1 MTRLID
7 IVEIDRRFARSA
19 RLDADLK
26 GHPPLV
32 GYVMQ
37 ASVAKALTTMVQGQ
51 IDNRQGAFTWTG
63 PYGGGK
69 SSAALLVANLVG
81 GKGENR
87 ALAREI
93 IGPELAELYAQAFPE
108 TEGAWTVV
116 PVTGSRVGLR
126 ETIATAA
133 RDTLGWTKAVF
144 DKALASD
151 EDLVA
156 ALLKSSRTGRA
167 GVLLVLDELGKLLEH
182 AVGDAG
188 DIHLLQ
194 DLAEWSARS
203 EGRFVVIGILHQAFE
218 GYAARVSREA
228 RAEWKKVQGRYQD
241 LSFLAGADE
250 TVALLARAVRC
261 AERPATALVRAQ
273 ETAGAIAKRRP
284 TDQPQLAAALAETWP
299 LNPVTALLLG
309 PLSRQRFAQ
318 NERSVFG
325 FLSSSEPE
333 GFQEHLSGTPVEAD
347 SATYDPDR
355 LWDYLAANFSM
366 ALTGGQDGAR
376 VSLAFEAIERAGA
389 KGGALHVAL
398 TKAAAVLEFFRNGS
412 GLALSDDFL
421 RLSVPGASDSELQ
434 AAIADLVEWAIL
446 MRQPRLGGYALFAG
460 SDFDLE
466 EAIAKVIDEVDAKQI
481 ATLPQRVDLGF
492 AAAKRHYFK
501 TGALRTFE
509 IVVLMVGEAEVA
521 KDLAI
526 RVQERP
532 AQGSGKLVLLVSD
545 GHVETTSL
553 EAKAKALAKALKPA
567 KAVMAIG
574 AASNSYILR
583 PNAAELFAIE
593 RISREHP
600 QLEGDRIARRE
611 LSARHSLCLDAVKRD
626 LEAAL
631 NGAKWF
637 LATQPDKAIAEP
649 LAIIASALADEAY
662 HDAPEIKSEL
672 LQRDKPSSN
681 AMAALRDLCHA
692 MVARGHEPDL
702 GFEGFP
708 AEAGLYRTV
717 LQPLGLHRQD
727 PTGAYDFKGPDASDA
742 GRSLT
747 RAWKMIEEPGELVL
761 GELYLEWAKP
771 PVGLKRG
778 LMPLLALA
786 NILSRRD
793 RLAVYIDGQF
803 QTRFDDVF
811 VDRLLQSP
819 ELVRLRR
826 IERSAREAAFL
837 EGLTHRFEL
846 PADSSA
852 LLVAQA
858 LFQRYEALTIYAQR
872 TDTVSP
878 IAQQVRAVV
887 LRSSDPERLF
897 FEDLPKALD
906 EALSAEVVFKSLL
919 ETEAVYDQLLQT
931 LRLALAKAV
940 GVEPETFSGLRER
953 VEAIRGLTNDWAFE
967 AFAMRAAAF
976 ETGEGDI
983 EGLASLLL
991 HRPPRNW
998 SDRDRDQALTELGAL
1013 GRRLRELE
1021 ALAKVHKRPSGTEA
1035 MALVVGVDASAPPTL
1050 TRFELT
1056 ARERV
1061 DATDLADQVL
1071 RVLHAHPEARQVQL
1085 AALARAVESIANALE
1100 TA

>member
-1 MTRLID
+1 MNNLID

-32 GYVMQ
+32 GYIMQ
-37 ASVAKALTTMVQGQ
+37 ASVAKALTGMVQSQ
-51 IDNRQGAFTWTG
+51 IDSRQGAFTWTG

-87 ALAREI
+87 ALARQI
-93 IGPELAELYAQAFPE
+93 IGPELTDLYTRAFPE
-108 TEGAWTVV
+108 TDGAWTIV
-116 PVTGSRVGLR
+116 PVTGSRVSLR
-126 ETIATAA
+126 ETIAVAA
-133 RDTLGWTKAVF
+133 RSALDWSKGVF
-144 DKALASD
+144 DKAVGSD
-151 EDLVA
+151 ENLVSA
-156 ALLKSSRTGRA
+156 MLKSSRSGRG
-167 GVLLVLDELGKLLEH
+167 GVLLILDELGKLLEH

-194 DLAEWSARS
+194 DLAEWSVRS
-203 EGRFVVIGILHQAFE
+203 EGRFVVVGILHQAFE

-241 LSFLAGADE
+241 VSFLAGADE

-261 AERPATALVRAQ
+261 AERPAEAAEHAQLTAM
-273 ETAGAIAKRRP
+273 AITRRRP
-284 TDQPQLAAALAETWP
+284 TDEAQLAETLAQTWP

-325 FLSSSEPE
+325 FLSSAEPE
-333 GFQEHLSGTPVEAD
+333 GFQDHLATTAVDAD
-347 SATYDPDR
+347 APTYNPDR

-366 ALTGGQDGAR
+366 ALSGGPDGAR
-376 VSLAFEAIERAGA
+376 VSLAFEAIDRARA

-398 TKAAAVLEFFRNGS
+398 TKAAALLEFFRNGS

-421 RLSVPGASDSELQ
+421 RLSVPGATDREVK
-434 AAIADLVEWAIL
+434 AAIDNLVDWAIL

-492 AAAKRHYFK
+492 TAAKRHYFR

-509 IVVLMVGEAEVA
+509 IVVMMVGESEVA
-521 KDLAI
+521 KDMAA

-532 AQGSGKLVLLVSD
+532 ALGSGKLVLLVSD
-545 GHVETTSL
+545 GQVETASL
-553 EAKAKALAKALKPA
+553 EAKAKALAKALKPT

-593 RISREHP
+593 RIAREHP

-611 LSARHSLCLDAVKRD
+611 LAARQSLCWDAVKRD

-631 NGAKWF
+631 NGARWF
-637 LATQPDKAIAEP
+637 LAPKPDKLIAEP
-649 LAIIASALADEAY
+649 LSIVASALADVAFPA
-662 HDAPEIKSEL
+662 APEIKSEL

-681 AMAALRDLCHA
+681 AMAALRDLGHA
-692 MVARGHEPDL
+692 MVSRGDQQYL

-717 LQPLGLHRQD
+717 LQPLGLHRRGD
-727 PTGAYDFKGPDASDA
+727 DGTFGFHAPDTSPA
-742 GRSLT
+742 GRSLAH
-747 RAWKMIEEPGELVL
+747 AWKMIEEPAELVL
-761 GELYLEWAKP
+761 DDLYNEWAKP
-771 PVGLKRG
+771 PIGLKRG
-778 LMPLLALA
+778 VMPLLVLS
-786 NILSRRD
+786 NILARRD
-793 RLAVYIDGQF
+793 RLAVYVDGQF

-811 VDRLLQSP
+811 VDKMMQSP

-826 IERSAREAAFL
+826 IERSARDGAFL
-837 EGLTHRFEL
+837 EGLTHRFQL
-846 PADSSA
+846 PSDSSA
-852 LLVAQA
+852 LSVAQA
-858 LFQRYEALTIYAQR
+858 LFQRFEALTTYAQR
-872 TDTVSP
+872 TDTIGSTH
-878 IAQQVRAVV
+878 QKVRAVV
-887 LRSSDPERLF
+887 LRATDPEQMF
-897 FEDLPKALD
+897 FMDLPKALD
-906 EALSAEVVFKSLL
+906 GALSAEVVFQALVES
-919 ETEAVYDQLLQT
+919 EGVYDRLLAD
-931 LRLALAKAV
+931 LRQALAKAV
-940 GVEPETFSGLRER
+940 GVDAQTFAGLRER
-953 VEAIRGLTNDWAFE
+953 VDAIRGLTNDWAFE
-967 AFAMRAAAF
+967 GFSMRAAAF
-976 ETGEGDI
+976 EEGEGDI

-998 SDRDRDQALTELGAL
+998 SDRDRDQAMTELAGL

-1021 ALAKVHKRPSGTEA
+1021 VLAKVHKRPTGTEA
-1035 MALVVGVDASAPPTL
+1035 LALVVGVDDSVLPTL
-1050 TRFELT
+1050 ERFELT
-1056 ARERV
+1056 AREKS
-1061 DATDLADQVL
+1061 DADELAEAVM
-1071 RVLHAHPEARQVQL
+1071 RVLNVHPEARQVQL
-1085 AALARAVESIANALE
+1085 AALARAVASLANTME